1 VSRRFASLAFLAP
14 LLLTGC
20 ASTSGNVVPLAR
32 ERTVADQVLAF
43 DASREAGG
51 DTSCHSRKIAS
62 TEVTLP
68 FAPGSQGAAGHWTE
82 RWTVDRCGRPTP
94 YLVSFVRAADGHLGV
109 GIMRLDGDARFTFP
123 GSTIA
128 DRILQR
134 DAFMLIAQKDLS
146 ELEGGPCRTRRVTNT
161 ELVSPL
167 EGRQVEAGRAVAGEW
182 AERWTLDR
190 CGTPIPYII
199 HFVTNRGGTRFFA
212 EREGAR
218 APAAAPSQPLSAAPS
233 VERRE
238 PAPAPGAIPAPGATL
253 PPKPAA
259 NEPADSRDAIDWLLK
274 PRSR

>member
-1 VSRRFASLAFLAP
+1 VVSRRLASLFFLAP
-14 LLLTGC
+14 LLLVDC
-20 ASTSGNVVPLAR
+20 ATPSRDVVPFAR

-43 DASREAGG
+43 DASKEAGG

-82 RWTVDRCGRPTP
+82 RWTVDRCGRPMP

-109 GIMRLDGDARFTFP
+109 GILRLEGNDRATFP
-123 GSTIA
+123 GNTIA
-128 DRILQR
+128 DRTLQR
-134 DAFMLIAQKDLS
+134 DAFLLIAQKDLS

-167 EGRQVEAGRAVAGEW
+167 EGRQIEEGRAVAGEW

-190 CGTPIPYII
+190 CGASIQYVIN
-199 HFVTNRGGTRFFA
+199 FVTTRSGTRFFTD
-212 EREGAR
+212 REKVP
-218 APAAAPSQPLSAAPS
+218 APAATPIQPPLSAAPI

-238 PAPAPGAIPAPGATL
+238 PTLPPGATQ
-253 PPKPAA
+253 PRPPAA
-259 NEPADSRDAIDWLLK
+259 NEPTDSRDAVDWLLK
-274 PRSR
+274 SQGR

>member
-1 VSRRFASLAFLAP
+1 VSRRFASLVVLVP

-20 ASTSGNVVPLAR
+20 ATPSGDAVPLAR

-43 DASREAGG
+43 DASKETGG

-82 RWTVDRCGRPTP
+82 RWTVDRCGRPMP

-109 GIMRLDGDARFTFP
+109 GIMRLDGDERATFP
-123 GSTIA
+123 GNTIG

-134 DAFMLIAQKDLS
+134 DAFLLIAQKDLS

-167 EGRQVEAGRAVAGEW
+167 EGRQIEDGRPVAGQW
-182 AERWTLDR
+182 AERWTVDR
-190 CGTPIPYII
+190 CGTPIHYII
-199 HFVTNRGGTRFFA
+199 HFVTTRSGTRFFT
-212 EREGAR
+212 ERESVR
-218 APAAAPSQPLSAAPS
+218 APAAAPIQPPLSAAPI

-238 PAPAPGAIPAPGATL
+238 PAPAPGATL
-253 PPKPAA
+253 PPQPAA

-274 PRSR
+274 SRGR

>member
-1 VSRRFASLAFLAP
+1 MSRRLASLVFLVP
-14 LLLTGC
+14 PLLTGC
-20 ASTSGNVVPLAR
+20 ATSTGDAVPFAR

-43 DASREAGG
+43 DASKEAGG

-68 FAPGSQGAAGHWTE
+68 FAPGSQGAGGHWTE
-82 RWTVDRCGRPTP
+82 RWTVDRCGQPMP
-94 YLVSFVRAADGHLGV
+94 YLVSFVRASDGHLGV
-109 GIMRLDGDARFTFP
+109 GILRLDGGDRATPFP

-134 DAFMLIAQKDLS
+134 DAFLLIAQKDLS

-167 EGRQVEAGRAVAGEW
+167 ERHQIEVGRPVAGEW

-190 CGTPIPYII
+190 CGAPVQYII
-199 HFVTNRGGTRFFA
+199 NFVTTRSGTRFFTDR
-212 EREGAR
+212 ERVS
-218 APAAAPSQPLSAAPS
+218 APAAAPIQPPLSAAPS

-238 PAPAPGAIPAPGATL
+238 PTLPPGATQ
-253 PPKPAA
+253 PRPPAA
-259 NEPADSRDAIDWLLK
+259 NEPSDSRDVVDWLL
-274 PRSR
+274 RSQGR